1 MELRRGK
8 VMAHDVYFVG
18 TDIGTLGTKSVVVDL
33 KGRILSN
40 DYAEYGVLTPR
51 PLWAEQWPD
60 VWFEAVCRTIK
71 NAIAQANIPA
81 ERVAGATISGL
92 YGGSGIPCDADVQ
105 PIRPCLIWMDR
116 RATEEVAWVRKH
128 IGVDKVFEITG
139 NYVDSYHGFNKILWI
154 RNNEPDVW
162 KKTRW
167 FLTPYGYA
175 IYRLTGSISMD
186 YCSAGN
192 IGGIFDI
199 HKRDWSEDLL
209 QEMAIPRHL
218 FPEKL
223 VESSEAVGRVHKKG
237 AELSG
242 LAEGTP
248 VCAGGVDCVV
258 ATLSAGGL
266 DVGDQ
271 VAMIGTSMAYG
282 VIHTGQYSQN
292 LVNMPHVA
300 HAMEKTYAFGGV
312 TTAGGIIQWFRDQ
325 FGQTEKMLGSL
336 VDVDPYD
343 VLSLEAAK
351 VDPGSD
357 RLIVLPFFMGERA
370 PIWDVNA
377 RGTIFGL
384 TLYHTRGHLFR
395 AFMEAVAYA
404 LRTCIRFSQD
414 LGIDL
419 RKDLKLVGGATKSE
433 LWKRIFADVTGYPIL
448 CVTGGG
454 EAPYGD
460 ALLAAVG
467 VGAVDSFDVI
477 NEWLSFD
484 PPIEPDPERVHL
496 YDAFYQQYVDLYE
509 TLKESMVKLSE
520 LP

>member
-1 MELRRGK
+1 
-8 VMAHDVYFVG
+8 
-18 TDIGTLGTKSVVVDL
+18 
-33 KGRILSN
+33 
-40 DYAEYGVLTPR
+40 
-51 PLWAEQWPD
+51 
-60 VWFEAVCRTIK
+60 
-71 NAIAQANIPA
+71 
-81 ERVAGATISGL
+81 
-92 YGGSGIPCDADVQ
+92 
-105 PIRPCLIWMDR
+105 MDR
-116 RATEEVAWVRKH
+116 RATEEVAWVKNH
-128 IGVDKVFEITG
+128 IGADKVFEITG

-154 RNNEPDVW
+154 KNNEPEVW
-162 KKTRW
+162 KRTRYL
-167 FLTPYGYA
+167 LTPYAYA
-175 IYRLTGSISMD
+175 IYRLTGNVSLD

-199 HKRDWSEDLL
+199 HKRDFSDELL
-209 QEMAIPRHL
+209 KEMDIPRHF
-218 FPEKL
+218 FPDEL
-223 VESSEAVGRVHKKG
+223 LESSGIVGTVHKAG
-237 AELSG
+237 SELCG
-242 LAEGTP
+242 LAEGTK

-325 FGQTEKMLGSL
+325 FGQAEKLLGTM

-343 VLSLEAAK
+343 VLSLEASK
-351 VDPGSD
+351 VGPGSD
-357 RLIVLPFFMGERA
+357 KLLVLPFFMGERA

-395 AFMEAVAYA
+395 AFMESVAYA
-404 LRTCIRFSQD
+404 LRTCIRFSRE
-414 LGIDL
+414 LGIEL
-419 RKDLKLVGGATKSE
+419 QKDLKLVGGATKSE
-433 LWKRIFADVTGYPIL
+433 LWKRIFADITGYPIL

-460 ALLAAVG
+460 ALLAAYG
-467 VGAVDSFDVI
+467 VGAVDNFDVI
-477 NEWLSFD
+477 NDWLSFD
-484 PPIEPDPERVHL
+484 RPIDPDPESMKI
-496 YDAFYQQYVDLYE
+496 YDAYYQQYSDLYE
-509 TLKESMVKLSE
+509 SLSDSMKKLHE
-520 LP
+520 LT